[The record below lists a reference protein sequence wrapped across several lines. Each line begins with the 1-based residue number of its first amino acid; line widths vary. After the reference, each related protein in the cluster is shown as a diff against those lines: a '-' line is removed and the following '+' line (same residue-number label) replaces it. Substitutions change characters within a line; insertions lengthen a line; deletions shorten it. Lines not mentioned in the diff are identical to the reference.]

1 MLIFQVKVSKLCDLL
16 RPSCINNFTFLK
28 KKKLFILG
36 MGKEL
41 ENLILEN
48 TELLATKWEHFSY
61 IFVLLVW

>member
-1 MLIFQVKVSKLCDLL
+1 
-16 RPSCINNFTFLK
+16 
-28 KKKLFILG
+28 